1 MRYNNFSFY
10 NKNCIVFL
18 ITDTIY
24 KRKLCILCIR
34 RTNMRKSYEPLKLPI
49 DNLININEFINELVE
64 ANKLIGIYE
73 VLLNKSKINPRLLLT
88 PITLQEAIQSTKIEG
103 TQVTLDDMLEYA
115 VDESKKNDGIQ
126 EVINYSA
133 ALNAGERLI
142 GRLPIST
149 RLIKE
154 LHKILLSGEIR
165 GSSRSPG
172 EFRSI
177 QNFIGPTGCTIETA
191 SYVPPEPQLV
201 ADYMSNLE
209 KYINEP
215 TDQLNELIRIA
226 IIHTQFETIH
236 PFLDGNGRIGRILI
250 PLYLYD
256 KEIISSPN
264 FFISESLEK
273 DKFKYYKLLNDTRID
288 YDNYNEKEVSKR
300 WNNWIKFFI
309 NAIVTQGKKN
319 IELIE
324 TIDKLYDEV
333 LTKSKNVISNNKL
346 IDIIDTMFER
356 PIFTKK
362 TILEKVD
369 IPSSTLG
376 LYLNKLEEEQI
387 IYSDGKIRNKKY
399 YFYDL
404 INILR

>member
-1 MRYNNFSFY
+1 
-10 NKNCIVFL
+10 
-18 ITDTIY
+18 
-24 KRKLCILCIR
+24 
-34 RTNMRKSYEPLKLPI
+34 MRKSYEPLKLPI

-126 EVINYSA
+126 EVINYLA

-154 LHKILLSGEIR
+154 LHKILLSGEVR

-172 EFRSI
+172 EFRAI

-226 IIHTQFETIH
+226 IIHAQFETIH